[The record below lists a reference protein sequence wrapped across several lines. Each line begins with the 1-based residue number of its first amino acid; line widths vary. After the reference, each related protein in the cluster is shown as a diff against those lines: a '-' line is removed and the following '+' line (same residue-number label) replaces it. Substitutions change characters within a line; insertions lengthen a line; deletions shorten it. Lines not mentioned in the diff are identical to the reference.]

1 MTDNPT
7 FTVFAR
13 GEEITFTSA
22 FATLADAYRALD
34 TAEHQSEFALDLLVK
49 ARARQ
54 LSERQAAWLHKLA
67 TDSSIPRERRFL
79 AKDLNL
85 AKIIEI
91 FDTAFANGK
100 RYPRIELAEAFD
112 DDRHEVT
119 VKIRRFGS
127 RSKHVGCAKIE
138 TANSEFAGIIF
149 RDGAVSTSR
158 NFADVEGVLR
168 ELAKDPLQVIAQ
180 NGVATSQCCY
190 CCRALNDARS
200 REVGYGPVCA
210 ESYGLPWGTRKQAD
224 EASDEAKVIVKE
236 VK

>member
-1 MTDNPT
+1 MTNPT
-7 FTVFAR
+7 FTVSAK

-22 FATLADAYRALD
+22 FATLAEAYRALAA
-34 TAEHQSEFALDLLVK
+34 AEYQSEFALDLLVK

-54 LSERQAAWLHKLA
+54 LSEKQAVWLHKLA
-67 TDSSIPRERRFL
+67 TDASLPRERRFL

-91 FDTAFANGK
+91 FDTASANGK
-100 RYPRIELAEAFD
+100 KYPRIELGEAFD

-119 VKIRRFGS
+119 VKISRLGS
-127 RSKHVGCAKIE
+127 RSKNSGCAKIL
-138 TANSEFAGIIF
+138 TANSEYAGMIL

-158 NFADVEGVLR
+158 NFHEVEDVLR
-168 ELAKDPLQVIAQ
+168 ALAVDPVQVIAQ
-180 NGVATSQCCY
+180 NGIATSQCCY
-190 CCRALNDARS
+190 CCKALNDPRS

-210 ESYGLPWGTRKQAD
+210 TNHGLPWGSRKQVD
-224 EASDEAKVIVKE
+224 EASDEAKVIVRE